1 MLRDGNTTALSW
13 CNPCHWIQFAIKIKD
28 SEHASLLWKICSIL
42 RATQS
47 WSHLSAHV
55 LNPKIKPVFKPKILI
70 LDPTS
75 DLAGGHWAGWEF
87 GSSNNPFPARGALC
101 IQMDFTRT
109 FEANTKCNNM
119 KYVWSH
125 FYQIL
130 VVLKYHRCLWNNI
143 FDTDIFRCINTHIK
157 GVYLAFF
164 GIYMLLEMS
173 VSNILFPRH
182 LWYFRTTKIW

>member
-1 MLRDGNTTALSW
+1 MWPSRTNATNWTESW
-13 CNPCHWIQFAIKIKD
+13 LEN
-28 SEHASLLWKICSIL
+28 
-42 RATQS
+42 
-47 WSHLSAHV
+47 
-55 LNPKIKPVFKPKILI
+55 N
-70 LDPTS
+70 LDNYNRTS
-75 DLAGGHWAGWEF
+75 DVVSGWAMGRMGVWEF

-130 VVLKYHRCLWNNI
+130 VVLKYHRRLWNNI
-143 FDTDIFRCINTHIK
+143 FDTDISRSINIQKNAKYTPLMWLFMHLK
-157 GVYLAFF
+157 
-164 GIYMLLEMS
+164 MS
-173 VSNILFPRH
+173 LSKILFHRP

>member
-1 MLRDGNTTALSW
+1 MPLCIYFCCKVIFNNILLSELSKSSINILKSIPFFFFDKGSFNNYVDKNRGDGVSRKSTLGDVTKGRYHVKCSQLST
-13 CNPCHWIQFAIKIKD
+13 
-28 SEHASLLWKICSIL
+28 
-42 RATQS
+42 R
-47 WSHLSAHV
+47 
-55 LNPKIKPVFKPKILI
+55 
-70 LDPTS
+70 
-75 DLAGGHWAGWEF
+75 G
-87 GSSNNPFPARGALC
+87 GALC
-101 IQMDFTRT
+101 VQMEFTRT

-130 VVLKYHRCLWNNI
+130 VVLKYHRRLWNNI

-164 GIYMLLEMS
+164 GIFMLLEMS
-173 VSNILFPRH
+173 VSKILFHRR